1 MFRLHLD
8 LIPSMICQLYILENN
23 RKLIKDSNGM
33 EIRNFKDLKTHIF
46 FFVNIKYILCTV
58 NLCCDLYS
66 DYFSLNEKCISVQA
80 VQKTNMELTP
90 NIKR

>member
-33 EIRNFKDLKTHIF
+33 EIRNFKHLKTHSF
-46 FFVNIKYILCTV
+46 FFCEHQI
-58 NLCCDLYS
+58 YS
-66 DYFSLNEKCISVQA
+66 LHCKSMLRSIF
-80 VQKTNMELTP
+80 
-90 NIKR
+90 